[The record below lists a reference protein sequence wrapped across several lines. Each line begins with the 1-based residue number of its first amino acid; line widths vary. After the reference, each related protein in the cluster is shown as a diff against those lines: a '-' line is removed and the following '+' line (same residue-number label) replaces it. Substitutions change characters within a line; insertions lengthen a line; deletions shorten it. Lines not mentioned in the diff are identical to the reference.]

1 MRIGLV
7 FPSIYASLHMF
18 PDKIFAPREL
28 CIDLVNGLVRHGH
41 EVTVYSVPD
50 FQTEA
55 TLISEPIDTVSHP
68 RVYHKFRH
76 MQSVDRAKIEH
87 EYAKHQFELRM
98 FTRAFRDAQNG
109 KYDVIHVYHD
119 SSLFFSHYLQQFL
132 PHMPVCYT
140 LHDPLP
146 PPDAYEYEEFTRHAN
161 HNYVA
166 ISDSFRRSALQIHFV
181 DTVYHGIDTTI
192 YPYNDHPFESF
203 LFLGRLVKEKGLHTA
218 LAASRITSDS
228 LVVSTNF
235 PDEGEKNAYYDELME
250 SLHLSQ
256 VHRIGVV
263 SKPERIELYRQ
274 AKALLFPIE
283 WEEPFGIVLIEAM
296 ACGTP
301 VIAFNRG
308 SVPEIVKD
316 GVTGFIIEPDDGH
329 TRNHS
334 GPLSVQKTGIDGIV
348 EAMRRIREIDRKDC
362 RQHVQEK
369 FSIDHMV
376 RGYERV
382 YMSIRDSIFQ
392 Q

>member
-1 MRIGLV
+1 MRIAVV
-7 FPSIYASLHMF
+7 FPSIYASLQLF

-28 CIDLVNGLVRHGH
+28 CIDLVNGLVANGH

-50 FQTEA
+50 FPTRA

-76 MQSVDRAKIEH
+76 MPRADREYIEH

-109 KYDVIHVYHD
+109 KFDVLHVYHD
-119 SSLFFSHYLQQFL
+119 SSLFLSHYLQQFL

-146 PPDAYEYEEFTRHAN
+146 PEHSYEYEEFTKHAN
-161 HNYVA
+161 HNYIA
-166 ISDSFRRSALQIHFV
+166 ISDSFRRSAPQIHFV
-181 DTVYHGIDTTI
+181 DTIYHGIDTTL
-192 YPYNDHPFESF
+192 YPYNDHPSDSF
-203 LFLGRLVKEKGLHTA
+203 LFLGRLVREKGLHNA
-218 LAASRITSDS
+218 LAASCISGGS
-228 LVVSTNF
+228 MVVSTNF
-235 PDEGEKNAYYDELME
+235 PKEGEKNEYYDELSG
-250 SLHLSQ
+250 SLQRPQ
-256 VHRIGVV
+256 VKRIGVV
-263 SKPERIELYRQ
+263 DKPGRIDLYRQ
-274 AKALLFPIE
+274 ARALLFPIE

-316 GVTGFIIEPDDGH
+316 GVTGFIIDTDAAQSNSHTGQWAIQKKGVDG
-329 TRNHS
+329 
-334 GPLSVQKTGIDGIV
+334 LV
-348 EAMRRIREIDRKDC
+348 EAMARIDEIDRSAC
-362 RQHVQEK
+362 TRHVQEK
-369 FSIDHMV
+369 FSVDHMI

-382 YMSIRDSIFQ
+382 YLSIRDSIFQ

>member
-1 MRIGLV
+1 MRIGVV
-7 FPSIYASLHMF
+7 FPSIYASLRLF

-41 EVTVYSVPD
+41 DVTVYSVPD
-50 FQTEA
+50 FPTQA
-55 TLISEPIDTVSHP
+55 TLISEPVDTIATP
-68 RVYHKFRH
+68 REYHKFRH
-76 MQSVDRAKIEH
+76 MSQGDRSPVEH
-87 EYAKHQFELRM
+87 EYAKHQFELRL

-109 KYDVIHVYHD
+109 KFDVLHVYHD
-119 SSLFFSHYLQQFL
+119 SSLFLSHYVQQFL

-140 LHDPLP
+140 LHDPLAP
-146 PPDAYEYEEFTRHAN
+146 EGTYEYEEFTRHAG

-181 DTVYHGIDTTI
+181 DTVYHGIDTTL
-192 YPYNDHPFESF
+192 YPYNDSPSDSF

-218 LAASRITSDS
+218 LAASRITGDS
-228 LVVSTNF
+228 LIVSTNF
-235 PDEGEKNAYYDELME
+235 PGEGEKNDYYEELTE
-250 SLHLSQ
+250 SLHLPT
-256 VHRIGVV
+256 VKRIGVV
-263 SKPERIELYRQ
+263 DKPGRIELYRQ

-316 GVTGFIIEPDDGH
+316 GVTGFIITPDDSH
-329 TRNHS
+329 TESS
-334 GPLSVQKTGIDGIV
+334 GQLAIQKRGTDGIV
-348 EAMRRIREIDRKDC
+348 EAMQRIGEIERKSC
-362 RQHVQEK
+362 VKHVQDT
-369 FSIDHMV
+369 FSVDHMI

-382 YMSIRDSIFQ
+382 YKSIRDSIFQ